1 MINKFKLS
9 NKQPLRSEVNEKY
22 TWNTKAIFSSEKEF
36 EKEFIA
42 VRDELDKICKFAGR
56 LGEKSSVLNE
66 FLTKLMR
73 FKQRLDVLLIY
84 VHLLKDQD
92 TGNSFNQ
99 ANFTKV
105 NEFAANVNAAL
116 AFVKAELMAMDESKL
131 SEFLAENKNLQLY
144 KKWFDNI
151 RRLKKHTLSENE
163 EKLLAML
170 SPIMNTGSTV
180 FAALNNADISFES
193 FADANG
199 NIHEVTHSSYGRLI
213 ESYDRSIR
221 AGAFKSL
228 HTSYKNDINTFAATL
243 GSIVK
248 LHNLDAKLRGFGSA
262 REAAVFKNHI
272 PEDVYINLLKTINDN
287 LPLLHEYVSMRK
299 NKLELSDMYPYDLYP
314 KIIKDVDMSF
324 TIEKAAEIICEAL
337 NPLGEIYTSRLKK
350 AFTDKW
356 IDWVD
361 NKGKRSGAYSSG
373 CYGTNPFILLS
384 WQGTLSN
391 LFTLAHELGHSMHSY
406 LTWEN
411 QPYPYANYCIFLA
424 EIASTTNENL
434 LSNYLLK
441 KFTKPE
447 ERAFIANHYLDRIKA
462 TMFRQSQFAE
472 FEQEIHRADQNE
484 IVLTADFLC
493 KTYGDINQKYYGP
506 SLNFDANITYEWAR
520 IPHFYYNF
528 YVYQYATGFAAATAF
543 ATAILNE
550 GDAAVKRYLGF
561 LSSGSSKDPI
571 ETLQAAGVD
580 MTTPKPIENTLKVFK
595 EYMDKLK

>member
-1 MINKFKLS
+1 
-9 NKQPLRSEVNEKY
+9 
-22 TWNTKAIFSSEKEF
+22 
-36 EKEFIA
+36 
-42 VRDELDKICKFAGR
+42 
-56 LGEKSSVLNE
+56 
-66 FLTKLMR
+66 
-73 FKQRLDVLLIY
+73 
-84 VHLLKDQD
+84 
-92 TGNSFNQ
+92 
-99 ANFTKV
+99 
-105 NEFAANVNAAL
+105 
-116 AFVKAELMAMDESKL
+116 
-131 SEFLAENKNLQLY
+131 
-144 KKWFDNI
+144 
-151 RRLKKHTLSENE
+151 
-163 EKLLAML
+163 
-170 SPIMNTGSTV
+170 
-180 FAALNNADISFES
+180 
-193 FADANG
+193 
-199 NIHEVTHSSYGRLI
+199 
-213 ESYDRSIR
+213 
-221 AGAFKSL
+221 
-228 HTSYKNDINTFAATL
+228 
-243 GSIVK
+243 
-248 LHNLDAKLRGFGSA
+248 
-262 REAAVFKNHI
+262 
-272 PEDVYINLLKTINDN
+272 
-287 LPLLHEYVSMRK
+287 
-299 NKLELSDMYPYDLYP
+299 
-314 KIIKDVDMSF
+314 
-324 TIEKAAEIICEAL
+324 
-337 NPLGEIYTSRLKK
+337 
-350 AFTDKW
+350 
-356 IDWVD
+356 
-361 NKGKRSGAYSSG
+361 
-373 CYGTNPFILLS
+373 
-384 WQGTLSN
+384 
-391 LFTLAHELGHSMHSY
+391 MHSY